1 MERAKG
7 FEPSTFSLAT
17 RRSTTELCP
26 QFTRYSTRS
35 FSMVNYYKM
44 TLSDRQFFL
53 YSGFMKNFPSIIP
66 VFPLSGVIYFPKT
79 NLPLNIFEQRYLDL
93 VNDSYNKD
101 KLMGM
106 VQSKRI
112 NNEVYN
118 IGCLGKI
125 SDFQKSRDGRVLIN
139 LIGISRFKILEE
151 VSNQKL
157 YREFKVD
164 YKDFI
169 NDTENSQS
177 EISSENLMNKAKIFF
192 KRNGLLLNWGEF
204 EKLDTSQQIN
214 TLAMI
219 APITNEEKQK
229 LIESI
234 SLQNKVKTLE
244 SIISFYL
251 HETGLNNQT
260 IQ

>member
-1 MERAKG
+1 
-7 FEPSTFSLAT
+7 
-17 RRSTTELCP
+17 
-26 QFTRYSTRS
+26 
-35 FSMVNYYKM
+35 
-44 TLSDRQFFL
+44 
-53 YSGFMKNFPSIIP
+53 MKKFPDVIP

-93 VNDSYNKD
+93 VNDAYQKD

-106 VQSKRI
+106 VQSRKE
-112 NNEVYN
+112 NNSVYK

-125 SDFQKSRDGRVLIN
+125 SDYQKSKDGRILIN
-139 LIGISRFKILEE
+139 LTGVTRFQILNE
-151 VSNQKL
+151 VQNKKL

-164 YKDFI
+164 YKKFVEDI
-169 NDTENSQS
+169 DNLETNVDTKMLMDKAQS
-177 EISSENLMNKAKIFF
+177 FF
-192 KRNGLLLNWGEF
+192 QRNGLLLNWKEF
-204 EKLDTSQQIN
+204 EKLDFTQQIN

-229 LIESI
+229 LLESV
-234 SLQNKVKTLE
+234 SLENKIKSLE

-251 HETGLNNQT
+251 FDSNSNSNT